1 MKIKICGLSKSN
13 EVVTSVNEGADFCGF
28 ILNYPKSYR
37 NLSLAQAKILTNID
51 KKKTKYVGVLVN
63 PNDEEMEIFSNLNFD
78 YFQLYGNYYN
88 EDIKQ
93 IKKKF
98 GKKIISC
105 VQVKKREDIDN
116 YKKIEGESDIIL
128 WDSTGL
134 EKSLKW
140 DFNWIKNVS
149 TKIDKMIAGDIQINN
164 LNNLVN
170 LADIID
176 VSGALETNKVKDID
190 KIKRFINEIKKINYE
205 N

>member
-1 MKIKICGLSKSN
+1 
-13 EVVTSVNEGADFCGF
+13 
-28 ILNYPKSYR
+28 
-37 NLSLAQAKILTNID
+37 
-51 KKKTKYVGVLVN
+51 
-63 PNDEEMEIFSNLNFD
+63 MEIFSNLNFD

-128 WDSTGL
+128 WDSTGF
-134 EKSLKW
+134 EKSLKC

>member
-128 WDSTGL
+128 WDSTGF
-134 EKSLKW
+134 EKSLKQ
-140 DFNWIKNVS
+140 VS
-149 TKIDKMIAGDIQINN
+149 I
-164 LNNLVN
+164 
-170 LADIID
+170 
-176 VSGALETNKVKDID
+176 
-190 KIKRFINEIKKINYE
+190 
-205 N
+205 

>member
-37 NLSLAQAKILTNID
+37 NLSLAQAKILTDID

-128 WDSTGL
+128 WDSTGF

>member
-128 WDSTGL
+128 WDSTGF